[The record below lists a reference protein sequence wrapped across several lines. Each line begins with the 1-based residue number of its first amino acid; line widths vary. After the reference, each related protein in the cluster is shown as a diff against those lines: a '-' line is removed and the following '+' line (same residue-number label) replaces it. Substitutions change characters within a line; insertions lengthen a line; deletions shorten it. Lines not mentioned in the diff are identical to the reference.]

1 MSDVT
6 SLTVDDPASL
16 ALAVVDDTP
25 DIRALLR
32 MAFERSGQYKVIGE
46 AENGQDAVELAAA
59 QCPDVMLLD
68 LAMPVMDGLSA
79 APLVRERC
87 PDTTI
92 VMLSAFDA
100 AEMTDRAL
108 AAGAHGYIQ
117 KGMPMKKLVATVTE
131 IVASHATSGSG
142 PQRSSRLVAAER
154 TRGPRTSSRGSVIR
168 VPGPQMLS
176 TASSRPAASVTG
188 AETPQAEASYS
199 PRHVA

>member
-1 MSDVT
+1 MSEVT
-6 SLTVDDPASL
+6 PLTVNDPASL

-32 MAFERSGQYKVIGE
+32 MAFERSGQYKVVGE
-46 AENGQDAVELAAA
+46 AENGQDAIELAEAR
-59 QCPDVMLLD
+59 CPDVMLLD

-131 IVASHATSGSG
+131 IVQSCN
-142 PQRSSRLVAAER
+142 
-154 TRGPRTSSRGSVIR
+154 
-168 VPGPQMLS
+168 
-176 TASSRPAASVTG
+176 
-188 AETPQAEASYS
+188 
-199 PRHVA
+199 